1 MIKYTKH
8 ALGNLVKR
16 RITKDKVKKC
26 LENPD
31 IKTTGIKSKTIFLK
45 DFGKNFLRVIAI
57 KEDRDWVVITEH
69 WIDKKRVK
77 R

>member
-8 ALGNLVKR
+8 ALENLVKR
-16 RITKDKVKKC
+16 RISKSKVEKC

-31 IKTTGIKSKTIFLK
+31 IKTSGIKGKDILLK
-45 DFGKNFLRVIAI
+45 DFGKNFLKVVTAQEGDDI
-57 KEDRDWVVITEH
+57 VVITEH

>member
-8 ALGNLVKR
+8 ALENLLKR
-16 RITKDKVKKC
+16 KITKDKVKKC
-26 LENPD
+26 LESPD
-31 IKTTGIKSKTIFLK
+31 IRTAGTNGKTIFLK
-45 DFGKNFLRVIAI
+45 DFGKIFLKVIASEEG
-57 KEDRDWVVITEH
+57 KNMVVITEY